1 MENIFKDYIKR
12 ETERMAM
19 QAEMAMFK
27 DENAEQTYIL
37 VKDEPDNI
45 ERFNKKMELYG
56 GIPEYVTVFYNE
68 PEYYD
73 LIIDGYQTRYRIK
86 KEKERQQALENP
98 KVWQE
103 VKDIE
108 TKEQLIEYL
117 MDYWY
122 TTNHANI
129 WEYSSDLEV
138 DDKELTVTAKE
149 LDKKIKEFLKYVRW
163 SKNIYNS
170 VYLYVLL
177 VVLRSSLF
185 IAYRYYANN
194 KCSFSL

>member
-19 QAEMAMFK
+19 QAEMAIFK
-27 DENAEQTYIL
+27 DESAEQEYIL
-37 VKDEPDNI
+37 VKDDPDNI

-86 KEKERQQALENP
+86 KEKERQKALENP
-98 KVWQE
+98 QIWKE
-103 VKDIE
+103 VKDIG

-122 TTNHANI
+122 STNHADI

-149 LDKKIKEFLKYVRW
+149 LDKKIKEFL
-163 SKNIYNS
+163 
-170 VYLYVLL
+170 
-177 VVLRSSLF
+177 
-185 IAYRYYANN
+185 
-194 KCSFSL
+194 

>member
-1 MENIFKDYIKR
+1 MGNVFEEHLNREAERVLKQPEMMKSNDYRYGHRFI
-12 ETERMAM
+12 
-19 QAEMAMFK
+19 
-27 DENAEQTYIL
+27 I
-37 VKDEPDNI
+37 VKDEPKNI
-45 ERFNKKMELYG
+45 EKFNNFIKDINL
-56 GIPEYVTVFYNE
+56 PDDVTIYYNT
-68 PEYYD
+68 PYYYD

-149 LDKKIKEFLKYVRW
+149 LDKKIKEFL
-163 SKNIYNS
+163 
-170 VYLYVLL
+170 
-177 VVLRSSLF
+177 
-185 IAYRYYANN
+185 
-194 KCSFSL
+194 

>member
-27 DENAEQTYIL
+27 DESAEQTYIL

-103 VKDIE
+103 VEDIK
-108 TKEQLIEYL
+108 TKEELIEYL
-117 MDYWY
+117 MDCWY

-149 LDKKIKEFLKYVRW
+149 LDKKIKEFL
-163 SKNIYNS
+163 
-170 VYLYVLL
+170 
-177 VVLRSSLF
+177 
-185 IAYRYYANN
+185 
-194 KCSFSL
+194 

>member
-1 MENIFKDYIKR
+1 MENIFEDYIKR

-19 QAEMAMFK
+19 QAEMAIFK
-27 DENAEQTYIL
+27 DESAEQEYIL

-45 ERFNKKMELYG
+45 KRFNKKMEFYG
-56 GIPEYVTVFYNE
+56 GIPEHVIVFYNE

-86 KEKERQQALENP
+86 KEKERQERLENP
-98 KVWQE
+98 QIWKE

-108 TKEQLIEYL
+108 TKDELVEYL

-122 TTNHANI
+122 KTNHANI

-138 DDKELTVTAKE
+138 DDKELTETAKE
-149 LDKKIKEFLKYVRW
+149 LDKKIKEFL
-163 SKNIYNS
+163 
-170 VYLYVLL
+170 
-177 VVLRSSLF
+177 
-185 IAYRYYANN
+185 
-194 KCSFSL
+194 